1 MVVSILIASPVKASF
16 PRLSHPHDNCSM
28 GLWRGEELGFKD
40 REHPFTQVQ
49 HEDTPHKPLLLE
61 LLQDKDKG

>member
-16 PRLSHPHDNCSM
+16 PGLSHPQEDNCRM
-28 GLWRGEELGFKD
+28 GLWRREVLDFKD

-49 HEDTPHKPLLLE
+49 HEDTPHTPLFLE
-61 LLQDKDKG
+61 LLQDKG